1 MEWVYSLCMAA
12 IEANWVREG
21 HFYTIFLAQDH
32 CIITR
37 ARFETDSF
45 DAKIQKSLVKA
56 FFPSFSANTSSSR
69 KLKLAMM
76 SFASEKKVMQISWL
90 HIECAAS

>member
-1 MEWVYSLCMAA
+1 MAA
-12 IEANWVREG
+12 TEANWVREG
-21 HFYTIFLAQDH
+21 HFYTILLAQDH

-56 FFPSFSANTSSSR
+56 FFPSFSANTSYSR

-76 SFASEKKVMQISWL
+76 SFASEKKLCKLAGCTFNVQPANL
-90 HIECAAS
+90 HK